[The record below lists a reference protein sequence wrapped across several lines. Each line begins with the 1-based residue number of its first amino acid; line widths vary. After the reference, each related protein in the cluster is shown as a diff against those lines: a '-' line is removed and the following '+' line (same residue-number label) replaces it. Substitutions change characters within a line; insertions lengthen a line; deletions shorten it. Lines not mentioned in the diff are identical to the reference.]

1 MSNYQVVL
9 FKNKTKKKI
18 INKFVSYKRAK
29 QLFDKLIEESE
40 SVVFETK
47 FENGKPC
54 VFDLA
59 IFGKS
64 GDKFTPIFVTDEL
77 GRNIKIDMDDPEWT
91 MVDLSSYR
99 VKELVQDYQTD
110 EKISFEHFDKKYLT
124 KDGLKM
130 LSILNNK
137 VVLQHDEN
145 TYLFSL
151 KNEKDSDR
159 FLLSLENYFLT
170 INRSDVLIVRNVS
183 SPNKKYLYKI
193 LEEKGFDKK
202 FLYRKTTTH
211 PS

>member
-1 MSNYQVVL
+1 ML
-9 FKNKTKKKI
+9 FKNKTKTKI
-18 INKFVSYKRAK
+18 INKFITYKRAK
-29 QLFDKLIEESE
+29 QLFDKLVEESNK
-40 SVVFETK
+40 VVFDTK
-47 FENGKPC
+47 FVNGNPC
-54 VFDLA
+54 VYDLA
-59 IFGKS
+59 ILGKS
-64 GDKFTPIFVTDEL
+64 GDVFTPIFITDEL
-77 GRNIKIDMDDPEWT
+77 GRNIKVDMDDPEWT
-91 MVDLSSYR
+91 MIELSSYR
-99 VKELVQDYQTD
+99 VNELIQDYQMNQ
-110 EKISFEHFDKKYLT
+110 KISFDYFDKKYLT

-159 FLLSLENYFLT
+159 FLSSLEDYFLS

-211 PS
+211 PSA

>member
-1 MSNYQVVL
+1 MNNNILDIFITFQTDNMLLDWFLV
-9 FKNKTKKKI
+9 FN
-18 INKFVSYKRAK
+18 
-29 QLFDKLIEESE
+29 IE
-40 SVVFETK
+40 
-47 FENGKPC
+47 G
-54 VFDLA
+54 
-59 IFGKS
+59 
-64 GDKFTPIFVTDEL
+64 PIF
-77 GRNIKIDMDDPEWT
+77 
-91 MVDLSSYR
+91 
-99 VKELVQDYQTD
+99 D
-110 EKISFEHFDKKYLT
+110 EKVKSLLIKPFINEHFDKKYLT

-159 FLLSLENYFLT
+159 FLLSLENYFLS
-170 INRSDVLIVRNVS
+170 INRNDVLIVRNVS

-193 LEEKGFDKK
+193 LEEKGFDKR